1 MPKPHG
7 CSWKRYPPEDR
18 TPQFYIVLFLL
29 CLFVMIFG
37 FICVNEKDE
46 SPKDTKGENWKSP
59 KQRIEFPK

>member
-18 TPQFYIVLFLL
+18 TPQFYIVLFIL

-37 FICVNEKDE
+37 FICVNTKDE
-46 SPKDTKGENWKSP
+46 SPKKPSETD
-59 KQRIEFPK
+59 IELPRQ